1 MHESNCHRHNS
12 RNQKTQKKNVRT
24 SWNLCPSLNVREKT
38 STGEIKQPMHNISK
52 TGKIINRKGGCY
64 GK

>member
-1 MHESNCHRHNS
+1 MHESNCHRHK
-12 RNQKTQKKNVRT
+12 QQEPKDAKKNVRT

-38 STGEIKQPMHNISK
+38 VQEEIKQPMHNISK